1 MKERAEFATKIGV
14 IAATVGSTVGLGN
27 IWRFPY
33 EAGSHGG
40 GAFIIIYIACVLLV
54 GIPVMLSEFVIGR
67 STHRNSRGALKELLP
82 NGKWHWISYLGI
94 VASMMIL
101 SFYSVVAGWTIEYLY
116 ISIAGGL
123 SHHSMAEYSAM
134 FSAVSESPWRSLFWT
149 LLFLIFNFAIIL
161 RGVQKGIEK
170 ISNVMM
176 PLLFIILIVF
186 CVNSLLLPE
195 ASKGIKFL
203 FNPDFSSITP
213 TVVIDAMGQA
223 FFSLSLGLGCLL
235 TYASYYSNDTPLVR
249 SATVISLL
257 DTAVAILA
265 SIVIFPAVFSFGM
278 QPEAGPKLVFQ
289 VLPDIFQ
296 RMQGGYFWSIAF
308 FILLFFAAITSTIS
322 MSETA
327 ITFFIEEYNMSRR
340 KATAINA
347 IVAIAFG
354 SVCALSFGVLKDFT
368 LFGMTVF
375 DLFNYVSSNILL
387 PIGGLFFAIMVG
399 WLINK
404 KIVNDEFTNNGT
416 RHITMARPIIFC
428 IRYISPIAIALIF
441 LYGLG
446 FFNFIK

>member
-1 MKERAEFATKIGV
+1 
-14 IAATVGSTVGLGN
+14 
-27 IWRFPY
+27 
-33 EAGSHGG
+33 
-40 GAFIIIYIACVLLV
+40 
-54 GIPVMLSEFVIGR
+54 
-67 STHRNSRGALKELLP
+67 
-82 NGKWHWISYLGI
+82 
-94 VASMMIL
+94 
-101 SFYSVVAGWTIEYLY
+101 
-116 ISIAGGL
+116 
-123 SHHSMAEYSAM
+123 
-134 FSAVSESPWRSLFWT
+134 
-149 LLFLIFNFAIIL
+149 
-161 RGVQKGIEK
+161 
-170 ISNVMM
+170 
-176 PLLFIILIVF
+176 
-186 CVNSLLLPE
+186 
-195 ASKGIKFL
+195 
-203 FNPDFSSITP
+203 
-213 TVVIDAMGQA
+213 
-223 FFSLSLGLGCLL
+223 
-235 TYASYYSNDTPLVR
+235 
-249 SATVISLL
+249 
-257 DTAVAILA
+257 
-265 SIVIFPAVFSFGM
+265 
-278 QPEAGPKLVFQ
+278 
-289 VLPDIFQ
+289 
-296 RMQGGYFWSIAF
+296 
-308 FILLFFAAITSTIS
+308 